1 MSITYGELTQNMYEL
16 AKSIH
21 PEWAVSQEVIEA
33 KESFIQTIS
42 IILANNLIIQE
53 YGELKVEKGYQ
64 LSANMLV
71 EKQTLFATY
80 HAIDISFKEWIVD
93 SILSNILEENEYVM
107 YALLFHE
114 YKKFWN
120 TGVVEK
126 INELSLLT
134 NYDADTFT
142 HQLSQRMLK
151 NEDFHEVCK
160 SLLSDIGIEVDDEST
175 ISKSDDVMVQLVHQ
189 FNQKLLTFISKDNF
203 FFMSH
208 QASTTIN

>member
-93 SILSNILEENEYVM
+93 SILSNILEENEYFM
-107 YALLFHE
+107 YTLLNCF
-114 YKKFWN
+114 KK
-120 TGVVEK
+120 
-126 INELSLLT
+126 S
-134 NYDADTFT
+134 
-142 HQLSQRMLK
+142 S
-151 NEDFHEVCK
+151 VC
-160 SLLSDIGIEVDDEST
+160 LI
-175 ISKSDDVMVQLVHQ
+175 
-189 FNQKLLTFISKDNF
+189 
-203 FFMSH
+203 
-208 QASTTIN
+208 